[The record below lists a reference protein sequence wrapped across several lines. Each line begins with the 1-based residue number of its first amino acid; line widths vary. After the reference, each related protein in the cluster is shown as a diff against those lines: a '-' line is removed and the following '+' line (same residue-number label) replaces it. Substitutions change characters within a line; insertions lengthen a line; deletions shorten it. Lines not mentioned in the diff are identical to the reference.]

1 MTRHP
6 HTLKLLPSEIEMT
19 LPDGASLRQ
28 ALEPRGVEFPC
39 GGRGHCHGCRVRI
52 VEGSLRATALD
63 EQVLPHAELAAGW
76 RIACR
81 HQVTADVALQVA
93 QWQTPLPNAIPGA
106 PQPLRED
113 LGIAIDLGT
122 TSLAAQLVDLKT
134 GQVLA
139 VNSAV
144 NPQAR
149 HGADALSRVAYA
161 LDGGQRE
168 LQRQIREQLGHIVNH
183 LQHGGRTPQP
193 VGQVLISANTI
204 MHHLFCGVDLAP
216 LAENPFLPLNSA
228 GFRFTGAEL
237 GWSLSERAVVE
248 VLPCLSGL
256 AGGDTLAA
264 IHACGMAEQVALTA
278 LVDFGTSVEIVL
290 GNRDRLLATTLD
302 LGPIFEAGGVAG
314 GMRAAPG
321 AIAQAE
327 ARPNFI
333 ESYVIGGGPP
343 HGICGS
349 GLVDAVAAGRQ
360 LHWVSTDGRLPMH
373 SSLPLTGHFSVSA
386 ADVQAVLNAKATVVA
401 AMKIMSARL
410 GQPLDAMRT
419 LYVAGA
425 YGNCPS
431 YEGAQR
437 LGLLPVPPE
446 RVHHMGDAALRG
458 TRMLL
463 VAPSKQPE
471 AIRSRLEYVDLSGDA
486 EMESARAAEM
496 QFK

>member
-39 GGRGHCHGCRVRI
+39 GGRGHCHGCQVRI
-52 VEGSLRATALD
+52 VEGALRATALD
-63 EQVLPHAELAAGW
+63 EQVLTHADLAAGW

-93 QWQTPLPNAIPGA
+93 QWETPLADATPGS
-106 PQPLRED
+106 PQSPRED

-122 TSLAAQLVDLKT
+122 STLAGQLVDLKT
-134 GQVLA
+134 GHVLG
-139 VNSAV
+139 VNCAT
-144 NPQAR
+144 NPQTR
-149 HGADALSRVAYA
+149 HGLDALSRLAYA

-168 LQRQIREQLGHIVNH
+168 LQRQIREQLSHVVYN

-193 VGQVLISANTI
+193 VGQVLIAANTI
-204 MHHLFCGVDLAP
+204 MHHLFCGVDLTP
-216 LAENPFLPLNSA
+216 LAENPFLPLNAA

-264 IHACGMAEQVALTA
+264 IHACGMAERPELTA

-302 LGPIFEAGGVAG
+302 LGPLFEAGGITG

-349 GLVDAVAAGRQ
+349 GLVDAVAAGLQ
-360 LHWVSTDGRLPMH
+360 LQWVSTDGRLPMH
-373 SSLPLTGHFSVSA
+373 SSLPLTGHFSIGA
-386 ADVQAVLNAKATVVA
+386 ADVQAVLHAKATVVA
-401 AMKIMSARL
+401 ALRVMAAKF
-410 GQPLDAMRT
+410 GQPLENVRA
-419 LYVAGA
+419 LYVSGA

-431 YEGAQR
+431 FEGAQR
-437 LGLLPVPPE
+437 LGLLPVARE
-446 RVHHMGDAALRG
+446 RVQYVGDAALRG
-458 TRMLL
+458 TRMML
-463 VAPSKQPE
+463 VAPSRQTD
-471 AIRSRLEYVDLSGDA
+471 AIRSRLEYVDLCGDA